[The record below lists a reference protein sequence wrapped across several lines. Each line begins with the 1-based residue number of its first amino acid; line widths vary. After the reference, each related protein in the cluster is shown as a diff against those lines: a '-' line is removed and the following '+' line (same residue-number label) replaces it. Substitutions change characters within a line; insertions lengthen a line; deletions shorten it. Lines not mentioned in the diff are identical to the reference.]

1 MVFRGNEGGGGGFWG
16 IALFSGV
23 TDGGG
28 GGFWG
33 ESHGFQGQWR
43 GPVDFGD
50 HMVFREER
58 SSLTEFKVGT

>member
-23 TDGGG
+23 TDGEG

-33 ESHGFQGQWR
+33 ESHGFQG
-43 GPVDFGD
+43 
-50 HMVFREER
+50 
-58 SSLTEFKVGT
+58 

>member
-1 MVFRGNEGGGGGFWG
+1 MVFRGNEGGGGGGFWE

-33 ESHGFQGQWR
+33 ESHGFQG
-43 GPVDFGD
+43 
-50 HMVFREER
+50 
-58 SSLTEFKVGT
+58 